1 MAGAV
6 TGASARFGEGS
17 PGAAIV
23 IYSATALLI
32 VGSSAPIPLLPLF
45 GENLGLPASRVALIF
60 SLYFATMVV
69 ALGLS
74 GIPAA
79 HAKPKV
85 TLTAAIA
92 VSAAADLLLI
102 YGTETTIL
110 IARVLT
116 GIGVGF
122 GLGAGATLA
131 VMLRGDRGRSV
142 SATMTMVASFVG
154 ITGAALLADF
164 SPWPT
169 TAPFALH
176 LLLTGIVFILMVRLK
191 LPRLRTHIVAMAPPE
206 TYPMRADGAVP
217 PKITGPAHQPRR
229 RLPRLLLLAGG
240 GIGVVA
246 WSLGNVVVGLGP
258 TLVRDALPMD
268 SVLGASMM
276 AVMVAGCGI
285 IGQYTVPL
293 SRPRLAISVSA
304 WCLFLGLI
312 LVTAGVWSNNMGTM
326 IAGSTLIGW
335 GQGAGYRTGMLAV
348 TRGLSPQ
355 RHGARSSL
363 YAGTAYFAAAST
375 VQIGGILMSALGNQA
390 GMLMALVATAAPL
403 ITVILGSLMHR
414 PSSDPTVSRT

>member
-1 MAGAV
+1 MTATVARGGAG
-6 TGASARFGEGS
+6 GA
-17 PGAAIV
+17 GAAIV

-45 GENLGLPASRVALIF
+45 GENLGLPTSRVALIF

-85 TLTAAIA
+85 TLTAALA

-102 YGTETTIL
+102 YGTEPTIL

-116 GIGVGF
+116 GFGVGL

-154 ITGAALLADF
+154 ITGSALLADF

-169 TAPFALH
+169 TAPFILH
-176 LLLTGIVFILMVRLK
+176 LLLTGAILVLMVRLK
-191 LPRLRTHIVAMAPPE
+191 LPPLRPHGVAMPPQE
-206 TYPMRADGAVP
+206 TYPVRADGASPHEVP
-217 PKITGPAHQPRR
+217 APARPRRR
-229 RLPRLLLLAGG
+229 RLPRLLALAGVA
-240 GIGVVA
+240 IGVVA

-258 TLVRDALPMD
+258 TLVRDGLPMN

-276 AVMVAGCGI
+276 AIMVAGCGI

-293 SRPRLAISVSA
+293 SRPKLAISASA
-304 WCLFLGLI
+304 WSLLCGLA
-312 LVTAGVWSNNMGTM
+312 LVVGGTLLVQVWLMV
-326 IAGSTLIGW
+326 AGSALVGW

-363 YAGTAYFAAAST
+363 YAATAYFAAASA
-375 VQIGGILMSALGNQA
+375 VQIGGILMSAFGSQA
-390 GMLMALVATAAPL
+390 GMLTALVGIAVPL
-403 ITVILGSLMHR
+403 ITVVLGTLIHSL
-414 PSSDPTVSRT
+414 SSGPTAPGR

>member
-1 MAGAV
+1 MTTAAAPLG
-6 TGASARFGEGS
+6 GRGQ
-17 PGAAIV
+17 GAAIV

-74 GIPAA
+74 GNPAA

-85 TLTAAIA
+85 TLTAALA
-92 VSAAADLLLI
+92 ASVAADLLLI

-110 IARVLT
+110 FARVLT
-116 GIGVGF
+116 GFGVGF

-154 ITGAALLADF
+154 ITGTALLADF

-169 TAPFALH
+169 TAPFVLH
-176 LLLTGIVFILMVRLK
+176 LVLTGVVLVLMVQVK
-191 LPRLRTHIVAMAPPE
+191 LPQLRTPIVARSPQE
-206 TYPMRADGAVP
+206 THPVRIEGTSLDEDP
-217 PKITGPAHQPRR
+217 RPARRPRR
-229 RLPRLLLLAGG
+229 RPPRLLILAGS
-240 GIGVVA
+240 GIGVAA

-258 TLVRDALPMD
+258 TLVRDDLPMD

-293 SRPRLAISVSA
+293 SRPRFAISTSA
-304 WCLFLGLI
+304 WCLLLGLV
-312 LVTAGVWSNNMGTM
+312 LVAGGIWMTQVWTM
-326 IAGSTLIGW
+326 VAGSVLVGW
-335 GQGAGYRTGMLAV
+335 GQGAGYRTGMLSV

-363 YAGTAYFAAAST
+363 YAGTAYFAAASI

-390 GMLMALVATAAPL
+390 GMLVALAVTAVPL
-403 ITVILGSLMHR
+403 VTVILGSLAYR
-414 PSSDPTVSRT
+414 PLNDPTVADH